1 MSNWSWIW
9 PSVGPTPINQGL
21 DSEMFD
27 RVDYPYS
34 ETFVREAIQNSLDAR
49 LDRHQPV
56 TIRFMFHEERMGQR
70 KRFLEGAVEHRYKAG
85 LTVPDE
91 WEDEKIKW
99 LTVEDSNTKGL
110 LGDLDDRKGDF
121 WGYWLNFGLSNK
133 TGTGRGGRGIG
144 RVTFLIASRMHTV
157 LGITRRSTDQAV
169 AASGMCVLK
178 ADQYDGDFKSTH
190 SYLAEKEQG
199 SIYDLHDSDEFHRG
213 LEDAFKLAGH
223 TDDDQRFGLS
233 LVIPYPYE
241 ELDED
246 RILAAAIDHFAPAI
260 VAGSLIVEVGIDRL
274 DRDSIAQ
281 VAPCVTNSIKAPS
294 IAEDVDRYLSLIEAG
309 LNGGG
314 SEVALDAP
322 SKNDLPDLRDRED
335 VVALR
340 KAILDG
346 ETVAFRLTFP
356 LRRDGVATRVGL
368 VATVAPTPYGKKP
381 IDRLYREGMS
391 LPDVRTRRQVDLDLL
406 VLVEEGPLA
415 EYLNLC
421 EGKAHLDLL
430 ASKEVSAK
438 LQDAGFEDGLKIRSL
453 VKSLPDELRYLLT
466 EDSDEPDSTIFEAF
480 FSIPDPEAD
489 RKKAKKKEKPE
500 PDPTPDDEP
509 EPYPPP
515 NISAVVVDTLKDG
528 FRLRANPDYQGFPA
542 TMRAVVAYADGSGK
556 PGWSE
561 LDFEFS
567 DLKTDWQDCTLE
579 FADNRIVIP
588 DWGPTSSVE
597 VTGFDTRREL
607 DTRIRTVSNATQD

>member
-49 LDRHQPV
+49 LDPNEPV
-56 TIRFMFHEERMGQR
+56 TIRFMFHEDKLGKRR
-70 KRFLEGAVEHRYKAG
+70 RFLDGAVAHRSEAA
-85 LTVPDE
+85 LSVPDE
-91 WEDEKIKW
+91 WDQEKIRW

-110 LGDLDDRKGDF
+110 LGDLDNRKGDF

-144 RVTFLIASRMHTV
+144 RVTFLIASRTHTV
-157 LGITRRSTDQAV
+157 LGITRRSNDKVV

-178 ADQYDGDFKSTH
+178 ADQYNGDFKSTH
-190 SYLAEKEQG
+190 SYLAAEEQG
-199 SIYDLHDSDEFHRG
+199 SIYNLHNSDEFHKG
-213 LEDAFKLAGH
+213 LEEAFKLAGYS
-223 TDDDQRFGLS
+223 DDEERFGLS

-260 VAGSLIVEVGIDRL
+260 LAGSLIVEVGIDRL
-274 DRDSIAQ
+274 DHDSIAQ
-281 VAPCVTNSIKAPS
+281 VAPCVTNSIKAQP

-309 LNGGG
+309 LEGGTCTIALEG
-314 SEVALDAP
+314 LSKSALPNMRDCAEVV
-322 SKNDLPDLRDRED
+322 E
-335 VVALR
+335 LR
-340 KAILDG
+340 KALLDDQ
-346 ETVAFRLTFP
+346 TVALRLTFP
-356 LRRDGVATRVGL
+356 LRQNGHVKRVGL

-391 LPDVRTRRQVDLDLL
+391 LPDVRTRRQVDLDLV
-406 VLVEEGPLA
+406 VLVEEVPLA
-415 EYLNLC
+415 QYLNLC

-466 EDSDEPDSTIFEAF
+466 EESDEPDSTIFEAF
-480 FSIPDPEAD
+480 FSIAEPEAD

-500 PDPTPDDEP
+500 PDPTPDVEP

-515 NISAVVVDTLKDG
+515 NIAAVVVDTLEDG

-556 PGWSE
+556 PAWSE

-567 DLKTDWQDCTLE
+567 DLDTASQDCTLE
-579 FADNRIVIP
+579 FADNRIVVQ

>member
-9 PSVGPTPINQGL
+9 PSVGPTPVNQGL

-49 LDRHQPV
+49 LDPTKPV
-56 TIRFMFHEERMGQR
+56 TIRFTFHEERLGQR
-70 KRFLEGAVEHRYKAG
+70 KRFLEGAVEHRLEAG
-85 LTVPDE
+85 LSVPDE
-91 WEDEKIKW
+91 WEHEKIKW

-110 LGDLDDRKGDF
+110 LGDLSDRKGDF

-144 RVTFLIASRMHTV
+144 RVTFLIASRMHIV

-199 SIYDLHDSDEFHRG
+199 SIYDLHNSDGFHRG
-213 LEDAFKLAGH
+213 LEDAFKLAGY

-241 ELDED
+241 ELDEE

-260 VAGSLIVEVGIDRL
+260 LAGSLVVQVGIDRL
-274 DRDSIAQ
+274 DQDSIEQ
-281 VAPCVTNSIKAPS
+281 VAPCVAKSIKAEP
-294 IAEDVDRYLSLIEAG
+294 IAEDVERYLSLIETA
-309 LNGGG
+309 LQGGT
-314 SEVALDAP
+314 SSIALDAP
-322 SKNDLPDLRDRED
+322 SKNALPQMRDRDE
-335 VVALR
+335 VVELR
-340 KAILDG
+340 KALLDDQ
-346 ETVAFRLTFP
+346 TVALKLTFP
-356 LRRDGVATRVGL
+356 LRRNGHVHRVGL
-368 VATVAPTPYGKKP
+368 VATVAPKPYGKKA

-391 LPDVRTRRQVDLDLL
+391 LPQVRTQRPADLDLI
-406 VLVEEGPLA
+406 VLVEEAPLA
-415 EYLNLC
+415 QYLNLC

-438 LQDAGFEDGLKIRSL
+438 LQEAGFEDGLKIRTL
-453 VKSLPDELRYLLT
+453 VKSLPDELRNLLT
-466 EDSDEPDSTIFEAF
+466 EESDEPDSTIFDAY
-480 FSIPDPEAD
+480 FSIADPDAD

-500 PDPTPDDEP
+500 PDPNPEVEP
-509 EPYPPP
+509 EPFPPP
-515 NISAVVVDTLKDG
+515 NVSAVLVDTLENG
-528 FRLRANPDYQGFPA
+528 FRLRANPDYRGFPA
-542 TMRAVVAYADGSGK
+542 TMRAAVAYADGSGK
-556 PGWSE
+556 PAWSE

-579 FADNRIVIP
+579 FADNRIVVP
-588 DWGPTSSVE
+588 DWGPTSSIE